1 MLDVDFEIYSADNI
15 WMLIWVLS
23 NADSSNILIVMFISL
38 SGYRR
43 NLYARISNDPSE
55 LLQTEYFLCIQK
67 KITKMPI

>member
-23 NADSSNILIVMFISL
+23 NANSSNILIVIFMSL

-43 NLYARISNDPSE
+43 NLYASISNDPSE
-55 LLQTEYFLCIQK
+55 FLPTE
-67 KITKMPI
+67 